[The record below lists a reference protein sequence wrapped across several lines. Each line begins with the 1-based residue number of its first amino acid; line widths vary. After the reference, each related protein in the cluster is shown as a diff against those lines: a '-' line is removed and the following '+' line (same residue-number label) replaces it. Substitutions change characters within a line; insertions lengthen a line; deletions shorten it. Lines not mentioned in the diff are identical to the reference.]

1 MVVQPRDIQQKVSHI
16 RRDAEERAAQARAKQ
31 AGTGYVDV
39 RKSPTSLDALKT
51 LSEEQSRRAQVA
63 VIQER
68 VGEVALAAYDTRSEE
83 VKAVVK
89 ILEEKGFKVKLF
101 TVSEDALEEVWR
113 MYRFVSEEVKG
124 ITGKV
129 EISKDDFEAT
139 KNRLKDFR
147 GVEKEFSS
155 LDFEGILTTKFF
167 ELVLVGAITSR
178 ASDIHL
184 EAEEKGARFRYR
196 IDGVLHD
203 VSAAVPIRNY
213 ENIITRVKLLSGLKL
228 NIKSETQDGRFTIR
242 LAEKDIEMRVSVI
255 PSQYGETIVM
265 RILDPAGINV
275 TLAQLGFRPDDLE
288 LVRHELARPNGL
300 ILNTGPTGS
309 GKTTTLYTFL
319 RTVSNPEM
327 KVITIE
333 DPVEY
338 HLPGIS
344 QTQVDAKAGY
354 TFASGLKAILRQ
366 DPDIILVGEIRDLET
381 SEIAMNASLTGH
393 LVFSTLHTNDA
404 LGAVPRFVDL
414 GVKPA
419 ILGPGLSLVI
429 AQRLVRR
436 LCEKC
441 KKPTTPSGELA
452 QKIKHFLEILP
463 KRVDRAPYENYQ
475 IYEPVGCEVCGK
487 FGYKGRV
494 GIYEFFRNTS
504 ELQELIAQGV
514 TVITLRKEAK
524 NQEMIFLQQ
533 DGILKTLQGITSFAE
548 VEEVAG
554 EIDWEMK

>member
-1 MVVQPRDIQQKVSHI
+1 TKVSHI

-31 AGTGYVDV
+31 SGTGYIDI
-39 RKSPTSLDALKT
+39 RKAPTSLDALRLLT
-51 LSEEQSRRAQVA
+51 EEQARKAQVA
-63 VIQER
+63 VIQTKP
-68 VGEVALAAYDTRSEE
+68 GEAALAAYDPRNEE
-83 VKAVVK
+83 VKAVEK
-89 ILEEKGFKVKLF
+89 ILKEKGLTVKLF
-101 TVSEDALEEVWR
+101 TVSEDGLEEVWK
-113 MYRFVSEEVKG
+113 MYRFVPEEVKE
-124 ITGKV
+124 ITGNV
-129 EISKDDFEAT
+129 EVSKADFDET
-139 KNRLKDFR
+139 KARLKDFH
-147 GVEKEFSS
+147 GVEKEFVAM
-155 LDFEGILTTKFF
+155 DFEHVGTTKFF
-167 ELVLVGAITSR
+167 ELILVGAITSR

-203 VSAAVPIRNY
+203 VSAVVPTRNF
-213 ENIITRVKLLSGLKL
+213 ENIVTRVKLLAGLKL

-242 LAEKDIEMRVSVI
+242 LAEKDIEMRVSII

-275 TLAQLGFRPDDLE
+275 TLEQLGFRPDDLE
-288 LVRHELARPNGL
+288 LVRHELNRPNGL

-319 RTVSNPEM
+319 RSVSSPEM

-344 QTQVDAKAGY
+344 QTQTDAKAGY
-354 TFASGLKAILRQ
+354 TFASGLRAILRQ

-381 SEIAMNASLTGH
+381 AEIAMNASLTGH

-429 AQRLVRR
+429 AQRLVRK

-441 KKPTTPSGELA
+441 KKPAEINDDMKG
-452 QKIKHFLEILP
+452 KIQHFLDTLP
-463 KRVDRAPYENYQ
+463 KRIDRKPYENYK
-475 IYEPVGCEVCGK
+475 IYEPVGCEVCGS
-487 FGYKGRV
+487 FGFKGRL
-494 GIYEFFRNTS
+494 GMYEFFRNTP
-504 ELQELIAQGV
+504 ELQEMIAQGV
-514 TVITLRKEAK
+514 TVVALRKEAK

-533 DGILKTLQGITSFAE
+533 DGILKVLQGVTSFPE
-548 VEEVAG
+548 VVDVTG
-554 EIDWEMK
+554 EIEWEEK

>member
-1 MVVQPRDIQQKVSHI
+1 MQPRDVQAKVAHI
-16 RRDAEERAAQARAKQ
+16 RRDAEERAAQSRATTS
-31 AGTGYVDV
+31 GTGYVDV
-39 RKSPTSLDALKT
+39 RKAPTSLDALKLLT
-51 LSEEQSRRAQVA
+51 EEQARKAQVA
-63 VIQER
+63 VIQSKP
-68 VGEVALAAYDTRSEE
+68 GEAAVAAYDTRTDE

-89 ILEEKGFKVKLF
+89 VIEDKGHKVKLF
-101 TVSEDALEEVWR
+101 TVSEDALEEVWK
-113 MYRFVSEEVKG
+113 MYRFISQEVKE
-124 ITGKV
+124 ITGNV
-129 EISKDDFEAT
+129 EVGKDQFDAIKT
-139 KNRLKDFR
+139 KLKDFH
-147 GVEKEFSS
+147 GVEKEFATI
-155 LDFEGILTTKFF
+155 DFENIQTTQFF
-167 ELVLVGAITSR
+167 ELILVGAIVSR

-184 EAEEKGARFRYR
+184 EAEEKDARFRYR

-203 VSAAVPIRNY
+203 VSLSIPSRNY

-242 LAEKDIEMRVSVI
+242 LAEKDIEMRVSII

-265 RILDPAGINV
+265 RILDPSGINV
-275 TLAQLGFRPDDLE
+275 TLEQLGFRSDDLE
-288 LVRHELARPNGL
+288 LVRHELNRPNGL

-319 RTVSNPEM
+319 RSVSSPEM

-344 QTQVDAKAGY
+344 QTQTDAKAGY
-354 TFASGLKAILRQ
+354 TFASGLRAILRQ

-381 SEIAMNASLTGH
+381 AEIAMNASLTGH

-429 AQRLVRR
+429 AQRLVRK

-441 KKPTTPSGELA
+441 KKPAEINDEMKA
-452 QKIKHFLEILP
+452 KIQHFLDVLP
-463 KRVDRAPYENYQ
+463 KRIDRKPYENYK
-475 IYEPVGCEVCGK
+475 IYEPVGCEVCGG
-487 FGYKGRV
+487 FGFKGRL
-494 GIYEFFRNTS
+494 GMYEFFRNTP
-504 ELQELIAQGV
+504 ELQEMIAQGV
-514 TVITLRKEAK
+514 TVVALRKEAK
-524 NQEMIFLQQ
+524 SQEMVFLQQ
-533 DGILKTLQGITSFAE
+533 DGVLKVFQGLTSFAE
-548 VEEVAG
+548 VADVTG
-554 EIDWEMK
+554 EIDWEGKS

>member
-1 MVVQPRDIQQKVSHI
+1 MAFQPRDISQRVTLI
-16 RRDAEERAAQARAKQ
+16 RREAEERAAQARAKQ
-31 AGTGYVDV
+31 AGVGYVDV
-39 RKSPTSLDALKT
+39 RKSPTSLDALRLFT
-51 LSEEQSRRAQVA
+51 EEQSRRFQVA
-63 VIQER
+63 AIQKNAK
-68 VGEVALAAYDTRSEE
+68 EVAIAAYNPKSEE
-83 VKAVVK
+83 AQAAEK
-89 ILEEKGFKVKLF
+89 ILKDKGYTVKLF
-101 TVSEDALEEVWR
+101 AVSEDGLQEVWK
-113 MYRFVSEEVKG
+113 MFQFVSQEVKE
-124 ITGKV
+124 ITGNI
-129 EISKDDFEAT
+129 EISKESFEET
-139 KNRLKDFR
+139 KTRLKDFH
-147 GVEKEFSS
+147 GVEKEFSG
-155 LDFEGILTTKFF
+155 LDYEAVKTSDFF
-167 ELVLVGAITSR
+167 QLILVGAITSR
-178 ASDIHL
+178 ASDIHF

-203 VSAAVPIRNY
+203 VSSAVPLLNY
-213 ENIITRVKLLSGLKL
+213 ENIVTRVKLLSGLKL

-242 LAEKDIEMRVSVI
+242 LADKDIEIRVSVI

-275 TLAQLGFRPDDLE
+275 TLEQLGLRPDDLE
-288 LVRHELARPNGL
+288 LVKHELARPNGL

-319 RTVSNPEM
+319 RTVSSSEV
-327 KVITIE
+327 KIITIE

-344 QTQVDAKAGY
+344 QTQTDPKAGY

-381 SEIAMNASLTGH
+381 AEIAMNASLTGH

-429 AQRLVRR
+429 AQRLVRK

-441 KKPTTPSGELA
+441 KKPVQATEEMI
-452 QKIKHFLEILP
+452 QKVKKFLEKLP
-463 KRVDRAPYENYQ
+463 KRVDRAPYEHFQ
-475 IYEPVGCEVCGK
+475 MYEPAGCEVCGN

-494 GIYEFFRNTS
+494 GIYEFFRNTP

-514 TVITLRKEAK
+514 SVVALRKEAIR
-524 NQEMIFLQQ
+524 QEMIFLQQ
-533 DGILKTLQGITSFAE
+533 DGILKVLRGVTSFAE
-548 VEEVAG
+548 VEDVTG
-554 EIDWEMK
+554 EIEWA

>member
-1 MVVQPRDIQQKVSHI
+1 MVLQPRDIQQKVSQI
-16 RRDAEERAAQARAKQ
+16 RREAEERAAQARAKQ
-31 AGTGYVDV
+31 AGVGYVDV
-39 RKSPTSLDALKT
+39 RKSPTSLDALKLLT
-51 LSEEQSRRAQVA
+51 EEQSRKAQAV
-63 VIQER
+63 VIQK
-68 VGEVALAAYDTRSEE
+68 GNGTAALAAYDPKSEE
-83 VKAVVK
+83 VAGVLK
-89 ILEEKGFKVKLF
+89 IIEEKGFKVKLF
-101 TVSEDALEEVWR
+101 TVSEDSLEEVWK
-113 MYRFVSEEVKG
+113 MYRFVSQEVKD
-124 ITGKV
+124 ITGNV
-129 EISKDDFEAT
+129 EVTKDNFEET
-139 KNRLKDFR
+139 KARLKDFH
-147 GVEKEFSS
+147 GVEKEFAD
-155 LDFEGILTTKFF
+155 LDYDNIPTTKFF
-167 ELVLVGAITSR
+167 ELVLIGAITSR

-203 VSAAVPIRNY
+203 VSAKVPTRNY
-213 ENIITRVKLLSGLKL
+213 ENIVTRVKLLSGLKL
-228 NIKSETQDGRFTIR
+228 NIKTETQDGRFTIR
-242 LAEKDIEMRVSVI
+242 LAEKDIEMRVSII

-275 TLAQLGFRPDDLE
+275 TLAQLGFRADDLE
-288 LVRHELARPNGL
+288 LVQHELNRPNGL

-319 RTVSNPEM
+319 RTVSSPEM

-344 QTQVDAKAGY
+344 QTQTDPKAGY

-381 SEIAMNASLTGH
+381 AEIAMNASLTGH

-429 AQRLVRR
+429 AQRLVRK

-441 KKPTTPSGELA
+441 KKLTTPTEEMV
-452 QKIKHFLEILP
+452 QKIKVFLEKLP
-463 KRVDRAPYENYQ
+463 KRVAREPYQ
-475 IYEPVGCEVCGK
+475 DFKIYEPAGCDACGN

-494 GIYEFFRNTS
+494 GIYEFFRNTP

-514 TVITLRKEAK
+514 SVVALRKEAVR
-524 NQEMIFLQQ
+524 QEMIFLQQ
-533 DGILKTLQGITSFAE
+533 DGILKVLQGMTTFSE
-548 VEEVAG
+548 VEDVTG
-554 EIDWEMK
+554 EIEWT